1 MDIRSKKTRQII
13 AECFL
18 ELLRKTPVSKI
29 TVTEICA
36 MANINRA
43 TFYKHYLD
51 IPDLQEALENEMLC
65 KFQEYLQSRAFSDN
79 GTYRDML
86 IELLTDTRQFG
97 GSFYTLCSPNAA
109 SDLAA
114 RTFQLLNTLAFPIL
128 QQKLPTMDEQQ
139 AKMLYRYIS
148 HGCGSVLSGWLSSG
162 GEMSVEEIADFIML
176 SSGAVVEA
184 VAGAGKE
191 PE

>member
-13 AECFL
+13 TECFL

-29 TVTEICA
+29 TVTEICQLA
-36 MANINRA
+36 HINRA

-51 IPDLQEALENEMLC
+51 IPDLQQSLE
-65 KFQEYLQSRAFSDN
+65 QEILEEFKVFLQSRAFSDN
-79 GTYRDML
+79 GTYRAML
-86 IELLTDTRQFG
+86 IELLSLTQKFG
-97 GSFYTLCSPNAA
+97 GSFYTLCSSNAA

-128 QQKLPTMDEQQ
+128 QQKLPAMDEQK

-148 HGCGSVLSGWLSSG
+148 HGSGSILSEWLSAGS
-162 GEMSVEEIADFIML
+162 EMSVEEIADFIML
-176 SSGAVVEA
+176 CSGVLVEA

-191 PE
+191 LE